1 MSSRKAV
8 TAILS
13 YQDFQKAQDKP
24 AFILEAIAQ
33 HKSSYEYRRA
43 VTAQSYYSTDNEQ
56 IMTKM
61 TYLQRQF
68 PGLRDI
74 KFHKITDSFFQNGVN
89 EHVLYLLGN
98 GLTVNKEGKFT
109 KETKKTIDPELDFKL
124 IQGAIIAFVDS
135 VAWCYPRINGEARRG
150 AAVTRKKQGELFFF
164 RVTEFKP
171 LYDELTGQ
179 LMAGIRFTQIAS
191 DKPKVIELF
200 EIDGLTKYTQKD
212 SDSLEIAT
220 PKTPYRVT
228 ATSYG
233 TGDII
238 SGVENYPVLP
248 IFPLYANMQHKTELS
263 TSVQALID
271 AVDFITSA
279 QTDSTT
285 LVEGVYW
292 ILQNFGGQDLREVM
306 DDIMREKAI
315 LPFADEGTPG
325 ATPHVL
331 ESPYQGKESLRNE
344 LNAKLY
350 STFRLPDPNQARA
363 VTATEIKALNAPMDR
378 KADLF
383 EPLVRQFMAQILQL
397 YGIDE
402 EMPDFKRRT
411 LQNDTEAV
419 NNISVQIAS
428 GYIDEEEAIFLDPTI
443 PEDRKADL
451 LLRIQERGSG
461 IPPGDESLD
470 DEPPEV

>member
-1 MSSRKAV
+1 M

-13 YQDFQKAQDKP
+13 YQDFEKAPDKSK
-24 AFILEAIAQ
+24 FILEAIAQ
-33 HKSSYEYRRA
+33 HKGSYEYKRA
-43 VTAQSYYSTDNEQ
+43 VTAQLYDDTDNEQ
-56 IMTKM
+56 IMKKM

-68 PGLRDI
+68 PGLRDV
-74 KFHKITDSFFQNGVN
+74 KFHKITDSFFHNGVR

-109 KETKKTIDPELDFKL
+109 KEVKRMIDPEIDFKL

-135 VAWCYPRINGEARRG
+135 MAWCYPRINGDIRQGRT
-150 AAVTRKKQGELFFF
+150 VTGRQSGELFFF
-164 RVTEFKP
+164 RVTEFLP
-171 LYDELTGQ
+171 LVDELTGQ
-179 LMAGIRFTQIAS
+179 NMAGIRFTQIAK
-191 DKPKVIELF
+191 DKPMIIEFF
-200 EIDGLTKYTQKD
+200 EIDGLIKYIQKNGGP
-212 SDSLEIAT
+212 LEIAT

-238 SGVENYPVLP
+238 SGAENYPVLP
-248 IFPLYANMQHKTELS
+248 IFPLYANLQHKTELS

-292 ILQNFGGQDLREVM
+292 ILQNFGGQDLREM
-306 DDIMREKAI
+306 MEDIQRHKA
-315 LPFADEGTPG
+315 LMPYGDNGTPG
-325 ATPHVL
+325 AMPHVL

-350 STFRLPDPNQARA
+350 STFQLPSPTQARA
-363 VTATEIKALNAPMDR
+363 VTATEIKAINAPMDR

-419 NNISVQIAS
+419 SNIATQISS

-443 PEDRKADL
+443 PEDRKAAL
-451 LLRIQERGSG
+451 LERVMVRNLEEANARFPLEEEP
-461 IPPGDESLD
+461 PPGET
-470 DEPPEV
+470 E